1 MSTKVLKI
9 LAIDD
14 NQDNLITLKA
24 VIADAIPGTKIF
36 TALDGRAGISLALSE
51 NPDVI
56 LLDIVMPVFDG
67 LSVCRKLKE
76 NVRISHI
83 PVIIL
88 TALKTDRSTRIEAL
102 EAGAEAFL
110 AKPLDPIEL
119 IAQVKAMAKIKESA
133 DIQRMEKSELSSLVK
148 ERTLEIEKELSERKK
163 AEEEL
168 QKANQKLK
176 QTQVATLNLFEDLK
190 KEMQARE
197 KSELA
202 LRESEKRH
210 RYISNIIS
218 DVAYSCTR
226 APGKSFQLSWISGAT
241 ESLTGYSNEELMERG
256 CWKFMVVESDKVLF
270 DEFVIGIEPGAS
282 GHTEL
287 RIMRKNGE
295 VAWMDSFVECMA
307 DTGNNANHLLY
318 GALVDISVRKTYET
332 ELLISKNKAE
342 ESDRLK
348 SAFLA
353 NMSHEIRTPMNGI
366 IGFSELLTDSDI
378 SIPERDRYIRIINDN
393 CQQLLHIINDIIDI
407 SKIEAG
413 MIETEQVEFCL
424 NDLMDSLAENYQVKA
439 VAKGLALNLHKDLEC
454 NNCSIVSDQ
463 SKLRQILENLLSNAI
478 KFTQVGKVD
487 FGYKRVNDKL
497 EFFIKDTGIGISEE
511 HRSAVFNRFWQVET
525 GLARQYGGTGLGL
538 SISNAFVKSL
548 GGEIFLES
556 TPSLGS
562 SFNFSIPYK
571 QSGFRTVEEK
581 PMEKGKA
588 EFNGKTVLIVE
599 DEPDNFYLL
608 NIILNKLGL
617 NIFHAWD
624 GTQAMQLFL
633 EHPEIDLVL
642 MDIKLPDIPGLEITR
657 QMLLQRN
664 DLPVVATTAYAMTG
678 DREKTL
684 VAGCSEYLPKPIRV
698 EELVDVLNKFLK

>member
-24 VIADAIPGTKIF
+24 VIADAIPGTKVL
-36 TALDGRAGISLALSE
+36 TALDGRSGISLALSE

-67 LSVCRKLKE
+67 LSVCRKLKK

-83 PVIIL
+83 TVIIL

-110 AKPLDPIEL
+110 AKPLDPVEL

-133 DIQRMEKSELSSLVK
+133 DIQRMEKTELSTLVR

-226 APGKSFQLSWISGAT
+226 KPGKSFQLSWISGAT
-241 ESLTGYSNEELMERG
+241 ESLTGYSNEELMESG
-256 CWKFMVVESDKVLF
+256 CWEFMVVESDKVLF
-270 DEFVIGIEPGAS
+270 DKFVSGMEPGAS

-287 RIMRKNGE
+287 RIMRKNGD
-295 VAWMDSFVECMA
+295 VAWMDSFVKCMVDA
-307 DTGNNANHLLY
+307 ENTGEYLLY
-318 GALVDISVRKTYET
+318 GALVDISVRKKYES

-366 IGFSELLTDSDI
+366 IGFSELLTDTDI

-413 MIETEQVEFCL
+413 LIETEQVEFCL

-439 VAKGLALNLHKDLEC
+439 VTKGLTLNLLKDLEC
-454 NNCSIVSDQ
+454 NSCSIISDQ
-463 SKLRQILENLLSNAI
+463 PKLRQILENLLSNAI
-478 KFTQVGKVD
+478 KFTQKGQVD
-487 FGYKRVNDKL
+487 FGYKCVNDKL

-511 HRSAVFNRFWQVET
+511 HRSAVFDRFWQVET

-548 GGEIFLES
+548 GGEISLES

-562 SFNFSIPYK
+562 CFNFSIPYN
-571 QSGFRTVEEK
+571 QSGFKTVEEK

-624 GTQAMQLFL
+624 GAQAMQLFI

-657 QMLLQRN
+657 RMLVERGN
-664 DLPVVATTAYAMTG
+664 IHIVATTAYAMTG

-684 VAGCSEYLPKPIRV
+684 NAGCSGYLSKPIRV
-698 EELVDVLNKFLK
+698 EELVDVLNEFLK